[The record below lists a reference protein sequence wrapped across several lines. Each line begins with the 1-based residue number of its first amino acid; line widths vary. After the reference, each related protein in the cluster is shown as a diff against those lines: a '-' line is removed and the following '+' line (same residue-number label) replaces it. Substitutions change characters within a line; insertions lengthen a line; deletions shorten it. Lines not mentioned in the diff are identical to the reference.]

1 LSIVQYFLKH
11 NLSETGSIFVFRCGA
26 GGFYSVGAFS
36 NGPKPE
42 DGNRSSF
49 RNVVFKKKY
58 CTMDKDQ
65 KLNNPNNLENPGK
78 NIDPR
83 KDNTDWFETI
93 LNVFTVIFFINY
105 LASSQQ

>member
-1 LSIVQYFLKH
+1 
-11 NLSETGSIFVFRCGA
+11 
-26 GGFYSVGAFS
+26 
-36 NGPKPE
+36 
-42 DGNRSSF
+42 
-49 RNVVFKKKY
+49 
-58 CTMDKDQ
+58 MDKDQ